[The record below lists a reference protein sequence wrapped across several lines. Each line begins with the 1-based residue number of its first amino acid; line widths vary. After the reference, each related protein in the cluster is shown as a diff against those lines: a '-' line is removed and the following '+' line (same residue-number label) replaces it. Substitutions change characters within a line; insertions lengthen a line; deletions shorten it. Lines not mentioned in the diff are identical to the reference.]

1 MHIQSMSSTETSS
14 KPLVG
19 KVLSRAVKLWLR
31 SQVEQIDTLDLKIL
45 GHNRSILRGHI
56 SQVTVGTSDAVYRGL
71 HLTQVDLCASD
82 IEINIGQ
89 VLKGKPL
96 KLLKSFPV
104 DCQICLL
111 SADLNTSLQA
121 PLLNNAITKF
131 LLPLIQSQN
140 LNNCNLSFPNDIKS
154 LQNLQM
160 ILGQDQLT
168 LTAEI
173 VSTSDELTPFS
184 FHCELYLAS
193 PTELLLASPH
203 LELPQQ
209 QQHCDLDNMTIDL
222 GTDVNLQQ
230 LSISPEQLQIKGEI
244 KVNP

>member
-1 MHIQSMSSTETSS
+1 MHFQSMSSTETSS

-31 SQVEQIDTLDLKIL
+31 SQVEQIDALDIKIS
-45 GHNRSILRGHI
+45 GNNRSILTGHI
-56 SQVTVGTSDAVYRGL
+56 SQVTVWTAYAVYRGL
-71 HLTQVDLCASD
+71 HLSQVDLCASG

-104 DCQICLL
+104 DCQVCLL

-121 PLLNNAITKF
+121 PLLTNAITKF

-140 LNNCNLSFPNDIKS
+140 LKNCNLSFPNDIKS
-154 LQNLQM
+154 LQNLQI

-168 LTAEI
+168 LTAEML
-173 VSTSDELTPFS
+173 STRDELTPFC
-184 FHCELYLAS
+184 FHSELYLAS

-203 LELPQQ
+203 LKLPQQ
-209 QQHCDLDNMTIDL
+209 QQHYDLDNMTIDL

-230 LSISPEQLQIKGEI
+230 LSISPEQLQMKGEI